1 MEIKTKATLFRNW
14 TVDRGCN
21 LEITDGCLQ
30 ILLLVINGMLIDV
43 GNIVRLGIDLFSP
56 DDSGHNLELGC
67 DFLSLISWQIIVT
80 FGRRLE
86 NSFSLV

>member
-30 ILLLVINGMLIDV
+30 ILLLVINGMLID
-43 GNIVRLGIDLFSP
+43 GWNIVRLEIGLFSP
-56 DDSGHNLELGC
+56 EDSGYNLELGC
-67 DFLSLISWQIIVT
+67 DLLT
-80 FGRRLE
+80 F
-86 NSFSLV
+86 